1 MSTEHATSEQETKR
15 GSAWRRPKSAGDLS
29 LFVVGTALEV
39 LGGVA
44 HASAEAFQTVNT
56 HVSAEHPN
64 VVEGMLK
71 GNARF
76 LEEMSHTMNTV
87 AERFRPRHT
96 TGSDQSADSTST
108 SVVPRTPSV

>member
-1 MSTEHATSEQETKR
+1 MSQEHATSGQNDKS
-15 GSAWRRPKSAGDLS
+15 GSTWQGSESAGHLS
-29 LFVVGTALEV
+29 RLVIGTAFEV

-56 HVSAEHPN
+56 HVSAEKPS

-87 AERFRPRHT
+87 AERFRPQHT
-96 TGSDQSADSTST
+96 TGADKSADGSSVSTAT
-108 SVVPRTPSV
+108 K